1 VIGVNP
7 KAPLA
12 RLDKHGK
19 APTPGERDIF
29 FEGKTL
35 RAKVFERE
43 ELPVGFGFDGP
54 AIVEQYDTTVFVT
67 PGFRVKVDSHGN
79 LIGEAINGD

>member
-1 VIGVNP
+1 
-7 KAPLA
+7 L
-12 RLDKHGK
+12 RGK
-19 APTPGERDIF
+19 APKPDEREIF

-35 RAKVFERE
+35 RAKVFARE
-43 ELPVGFGFDGP
+43 ELPVGCTFDGP

-79 LIGEAINGD
+79 LIGEATNGD